1 MDRIFVF
8 ASQRFS
14 FIASSSLLSSC
25 RCSVNWIQPRLRNS
39 LFTNGIS
46 IQSCENESL
55 GRKCLGVSLAH
66 PDSSIYQKLSL
77 ATYRNP
83 QWNWIAVTNSFHL
96 SFIFRIKKIQIN
108 RSIRLRW
115 NSIKTH
121 KIMLIFWKSSI
132 DHTDERFI
140 SKIYYTLIVW
150 FFITENNSAPTAPQ
164 MRSINKLEIR

>member
-108 RSIRLRW
+108 RSIKMIFDRKL
-115 NSIKTH
+115 IKLCLYFENQVYIIRM
-121 KIMLIFWKSSI
+121 KDSFLK
-132 DHTDERFI
+132 
-140 SKIYYTLIVW
+140 
-150 FFITENNSAPTAPQ
+150 FITPW
-164 MRSINKLEIR
+164 